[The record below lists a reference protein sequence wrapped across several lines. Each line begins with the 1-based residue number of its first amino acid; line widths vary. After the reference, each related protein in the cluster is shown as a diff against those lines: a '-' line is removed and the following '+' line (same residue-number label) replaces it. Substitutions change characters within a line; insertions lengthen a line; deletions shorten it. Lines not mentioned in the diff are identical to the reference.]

1 MIGSV
6 GPSLEYGG
14 VALIVVVLASLSA
27 EEANISLMRFGLPIF
42 NDRGIAMVQR
52 ALDGYVQ
59 FMFDHDEARQ
69 DAPKISGRAAGD
81 ITLR

>member
-1 MIGSV
+1 
-6 GPSLEYGG
+6 
-14 VALIVVVLASLSA
+14 
-27 EEANISLMRFGLPIF
+27 MRFGLPIF